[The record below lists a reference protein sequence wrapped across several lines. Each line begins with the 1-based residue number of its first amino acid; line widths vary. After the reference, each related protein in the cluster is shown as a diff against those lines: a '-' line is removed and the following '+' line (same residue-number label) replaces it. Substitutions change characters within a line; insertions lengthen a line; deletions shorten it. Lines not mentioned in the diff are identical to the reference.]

1 MNLFKKLW
9 PIFVMLIFIFIY
21 FQPEFEGK
29 KILGADSSQFKS
41 LAAGKSHY
49 SEKTGDSYLWNPG
62 FFSGSSDVY
71 GAKSKFNIYGQLSI
85 IRQIFISRG
94 AWTFFLCLFFSYLLG
109 LRMKFSKLLSLGLA
123 FAITLAMSNII
134 LYKVGHFS
142 KIETLV
148 ITPFILMGLY
158 VLFEQKKFLLGGGI
172 LAFAIGF
179 SLYTRHPQMSY
190 YIFIML
196 LPYIIVKITQ
206 FILNKEYSTLI
217 KSMLFGLLAVIIGV
231 GGNTDRIWNMKVHGD
246 ASNRSGKILK
256 NKNAIEGDKKSTKN
270 GLDWEYAMAWSNTTP
285 DVIATII
292 PGFAGGGASEK
303 LDENSNLTKKYGMK
317 AAPLYWGGLPFTE
330 SPMYLGIILFLLMIL
345 ALATS
350 KSIWLWGLFG
360 AVFLSILIS
369 YGKNLE
375 WVQRILFDY
384 FPLYNKFRAP
394 QSILNIT
401 VYFIPII
408 GFLFLNQLKNNKNKE
423 TYLKPLYI
431 VTGSLIAFILLLMV
445 FVPSFYEL
453 TSQGDQRYVKQG
465 LQLKDLIDARK
476 DLLTKDTLRAILYI
490 LLTTGVLYFYFKNKL
505 KYNTMI
511 LVIIVLIS
519 VDWLTINARYYSFDQ
534 YKKVAAINNAYTPR
548 TADKQILAIEPTREN
563 YRVLDLS
570 INTFNSGSGSYYHNT
585 IGGYS
590 PVKFQRYQDLI
601 EGPISKFNRGV
612 LGMLNTKYIITQDEK
627 VQGFANNG
635 VAWFT
640 NKIIK
645 VSSPEEEIAMLD
657 SINTKTTSVV
667 FDKEFSNYIDNFQP
681 KNDASASVSIVN
693 YTPDRIDYQ
702 TKTASEQFL
711 VFSEMWM
718 DGESWKAYIDG
729 EKVPFVRANYM
740 LRALR
745 IPSGEHTITFEYK
758 PQSQYLGGK
767 IALVFGFLG
776 LAFLFLGLRQEYLE
790 KKQTV

>member
-1 MNLFKKLW
+1 
-9 PIFVMLIFIFIY
+9 
-21 FQPEFEGK
+21 
-29 KILGADSSQFKS
+29 
-41 LAAGKSHY
+41 
-49 SEKTGDSYLWNPG
+49 
-62 FFSGSSDVY
+62 
-71 GAKSKFNIYGQLSI
+71 
-85 IRQIFISRG
+85 
-94 AWTFFLCLFFSYLLG
+94 
-109 LRMKFSKLLSLGLA
+109 
-123 FAITLAMSNII
+123 
-134 LYKVGHFS
+134 
-142 KIETLV
+142 
-148 ITPFILMGLY
+148 
-158 VLFEQKKFLLGGGI
+158 
-172 LAFAIGF
+172 
-179 SLYTRHPQMSY
+179 
-190 YIFIML
+190 
-196 LPYIIVKITQ
+196 
-206 FILNKEYSTLI
+206 
-217 KSMLFGLLAVIIGV
+217 
-231 GGNTDRIWNMKVHGD
+231 
-246 ASNRSGKILK
+246 
-256 NKNAIEGDKKSTKN
+256 
-270 GLDWEYAMAWSNTTP
+270 
-285 DVIATII
+285 
-292 PGFAGGGASEK
+292 
-303 LDENSNLTKKYGMK
+303 
-317 AAPLYWGGLPFTE
+317 
-330 SPMYLGIILFLLMIL
+330 
-345 ALATS
+345 
-350 KSIWLWGLFG
+350 
-360 AVFLSILIS
+360 
-369 YGKNLE
+369 
-375 WVQRILFDY
+375 
-384 FPLYNKFRAP
+384 
-394 QSILNIT
+394 
-401 VYFIPII
+401 
-408 GFLFLNQLKNNKNKE
+408 LKNNKNKE

-431 VTGSLIAFILLLMV
+431 VTGSLIAFVLLLMV

-490 LLTTGVLYFYFKNKL
+490 LLTAGVLYFYFKNKL

-548 TADKQILAIEPTREN
+548 TADKQILAIEPAREN

-645 VSSPEEEIAMLD
+645 VSSPEEEIGMLD

-681 KNDASASVSIVN
+681 KNDASASVSIIN